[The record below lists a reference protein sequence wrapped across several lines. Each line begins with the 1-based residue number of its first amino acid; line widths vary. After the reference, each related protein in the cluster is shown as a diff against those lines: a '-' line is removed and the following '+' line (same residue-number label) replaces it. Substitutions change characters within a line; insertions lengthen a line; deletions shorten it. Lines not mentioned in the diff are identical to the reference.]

1 MIIYLFV
8 VFIVV
13 FFLLVVYFL
22 FFGIDFKGGVVV
34 IGEGI
39 SVNFDQ
45 LEKELSGW
53 FGIEVYV
60 ESFISVSGLKG
71 IRVYVFVG
79 IDF

>member
-1 MIIYLFV
+1 M
-8 VFIVV
+8 
-13 FFLLVVYFL
+13 
-22 FFGIDFKGGVVV
+22 
-34 IGEGI
+34 
-39 SVNFDQ
+39 
-45 LEKELSGW
+45 SGW